1 MMKECNVATK
11 RGVVLNGVL
20 FHEGAPADTIVVNIT
35 GIHGN
40 FYSNPFYYN
49 IGDTLNRGRDRLPL
63 RADQRRLRADSDAQ
77 RRDRAGGIY
86 RLLERAVFLHG

>member
-1 MMKECNVATK
+1 MFIQKERLEMMKECNVATK

-20 FHEGAPADTIVVNIT
+20 FHEGGPADTIVVNIT

-49 IGDTLNRGRDRLPL
+49 IGDTLNT
-63 RADQRRLRADSDAQ
+63 
-77 RRDRAGGIY
+77 GGID
-86 RLLERAVFLHG
+86 FLYAQTNSGEIHEANSKAMSMCA